1 MVRPRSIIRDSY
13 LFLTERPCREFE
25 FSSTGGISEHQPD
38 VIGSYILTSR
48 TQNERPIYE
57 HENGE
62 LYLYSLEDANP
73 TLDGAWMVNYLK
85 FIIRLT
91 IMFSLYF
98 KFCSKML
105 IMCIKYFRFRLVIHQ
120 VQ

>member
-91 IMFSLYF
+91 IIFYF
-98 KFCSKML
+98 KFCSEML
-105 IMCIKYFRFRLVIHQ
+105 FM
-120 VQ
+120 

>member
-25 FSSTGGISEHQPD
+25 FSSTEGISEHQPD

-73 TLDGAWMVNYLK
+73 TLDGAWMVNCLK

-91 IMFSLYF
+91 IIFNFAL
-98 KFCSKML
+98 KCCL
-105 IMCIKYFRFRLVIHQ
+105 CE
-120 VQ
+120 